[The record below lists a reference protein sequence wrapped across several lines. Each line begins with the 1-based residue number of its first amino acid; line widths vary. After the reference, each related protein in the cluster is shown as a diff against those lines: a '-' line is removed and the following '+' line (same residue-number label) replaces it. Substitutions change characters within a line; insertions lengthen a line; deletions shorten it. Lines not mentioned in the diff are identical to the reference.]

1 MTCAG
6 CGHANP
12 DQAKFCLECGAA
24 LGVRCAQCGTELPPA
39 AKFCLECGARTAAAP
54 PPARE
59 GGARK
64 VVSIVFADLV
74 GSTALHERLDAESA
88 RRLMER
94 YYAALRGAVD
104 AHGGTVVKLLGDGV
118 MAAFGIRQVAEDDA
132 ERAVRA
138 AAAMQTAFRALV
150 QEQAAVVGSIGLRVA
165 VNTGEVVVS
174 GAHDDLIGD
183 PVNVAARLQEKGGD
197 GDVVVGEDTHRLV
210 ATRMTLEPLG
220 SLALKGRAETV
231 DAYRL
236 VSLDPPAGAAAAP
249 FVGRA
254 AELGRLDAV
263 FAAVVGTPATRL
275 AVLLGSPGLG
285 KSRLIDELARRHDQ
299 RATLLSAH
307 CDAGGGAT
315 FAPLATALRAH
326 LGLEDAAAP
335 DALRAAIDAAL
346 HGDDADRARV
356 AAGVAALLAGSPA
369 APEETFFV
377 VRRFLAALAGQR
389 PVLLVIDDL
398 HWAEP
403 LLLDLVEHLVQWG
416 AGVPLFVLV
425 GARPELRDLRAPLA
439 APGGLVADVVT
450 LAGLDAGAAMRL
462 AANVIGAADL
472 PAAVAAKVLAT
483 SEGNPLFVGEL
494 VRMLVQEGALTRDGE
509 RWTVGAGLAELEM
522 PPTIHAL
529 LAARIERLRP
539 PERQV
544 LERAAV
550 IGRHFSRGA
559 VAALLPRETADL
571 DARIEALRRGELIER
586 DSGWLLG
593 EPALRFHHV
602 LIRDAAYRRLLKE
615 TRAEL
620 HGRLADWIEAQ
631 AGEAAEH
638 DETIG
643 RHLEQAHELLGE
655 LGPLDPAGRAL
666 GARAATRLAA
676 AGRRA
681 LASDD
686 VPLAASLLGRAIARL
701 DAADPARAELA
712 LDWCEALLAAGDV
725 AQASVAIDDL
735 GRFADDQ
742 GVGGL
747 GVGGWPD
754 SEPLTPNPLTPNPRA
769 GGPTGR
775 LRSWHTCFAGQLT
788 VLTEPA
794 ALQATADALAA
805 AAAEL
810 TALGDAAGEAK
821 AHSVH
826 AQALAR
832 LGRVGACEAA
842 LDRALAAARKAGDR
856 RRANAVLAG
865 APVAALWGPSP
876 VTRASGRCLD
886 VVRVLRITQGAPAVE
901 AVALSCQGVLEALR
915 GRTDAARRMLAAA
928 RKMVEELGIAHRL
941 HETDAFAGRIA
952 AMEGDT
958 AAAEPLLRG
967 AYDGLRELGL
977 GIDAARAGALLGR
990 VLLAQDRAA
999 EAEALSHESEALAGD
1014 DLQAAIAWRGVRA
1027 EALARRGEHAAAIE
1041 LAQAAVGIAATTDAL
1056 LDHADARLALAAA
1069 LRAAGRGGDADAE
1082 QRCAVELWE
1091 AKGATLLAE
1100 RTRARTAPGAPP
1112 AAEPTAAIRRPAP
1125 TRLDAPGASP
1135 GDGGYGVP
1143 TARPVQR
1150 RVRPNAAS
1158 ENAAR
1163 LVAALERQDF
1173 DAVER
1178 LHDPAV
1184 RVVYHPTGSTYG
1196 LAGLMETFRGFP
1208 ELTGLTI
1215 RSELLATLG
1224 ESLALYRLVMSFD
1237 SYAMAGASEVELLVL
1252 DEVNADG
1259 RRIVREIFAADRLDQ
1274 AIAAL
1279 YARHADR
1286 VPAGAARTRAGA
1298 TAGSV
1303 ATLVAVA
1310 SSHDLTRFAA
1320 ALSPAVAAIDHRQ
1333 LGLPPSRG
1341 AAALTRDVGALFEL
1355 AADVGLRSVDVLC
1368 LEAGALLQRAVVTG
1382 TDRGSGGAF
1391 ELPLLLLWTFD
1402 DAGLLARWE
1411 VFDAEREAEA
1421 LARVDALGAGPP
1433 ARPVP
1438 RRVRANAAAATAA
1451 RIAAAV
1457 AASDLG
1463 VIERLCADA
1472 VQIVHHPTGRTY
1484 GRAELLESFRNVFQA
1499 KGITVREETL
1509 ATLGD
1514 ALALS
1519 RQVISVASVDEGRIS
1534 IGAVELD
1541 LVFLEEV
1548 DGSGLR
1554 NRAEIFAAD
1563 HLGDAV
1569 ARLYQRHAELLPE
1582 GPARRRAAV
1591 TARTVTYTL
1600 TDATTPDESLL
1611 FDPRYEDIDHRSV
1624 GYGTL
1629 STDEARKLIVTQRA
1643 LADSLRFRVEDVF
1656 ALCPDGLVRTT
1667 TTTGVWRD
1675 GGGAFER
1682 TVCMLSLFG
1691 PDGRAVRQETF
1702 DEGRAADALARFD
1715 ELTQARLP
1723 LARRVRNNRATATLA
1738 RVDQI
1743 VAARDAEALADS
1755 LSEELEFVHHPT
1767 ATTYGRRGM
1776 LTTWRSL
1783 FRADRLTWRTET
1795 LASLGDSLAL
1805 ERHVIAAEGFA
1816 ETHLEA
1822 AGAIELEE
1830 LCLWE
1835 VDAAGRCLRLEVFA
1849 ADRLGD
1855 ALVRLYA
1862 RHAERLPEGPARR
1875 RAAGMARSIGAWV
1888 GPVDLERL
1896 PSVYAPAAHLV
1907 DHRFLGTWSARNAA
1921 GIIGHFRAQLDLAP
1935 DFAARYEDVFAAAA
1949 DVLVVRMAFFGTA
1962 RDSGGP
1968 FENRICVVLTY
1979 DADGRV
1985 AANDVY
1991 EAEQDAAALARFDAL
2006 TLPSARRRLRPNA
2019 ATAVMGR
2026 LEAAF
2031 SARDLAAIDA
2041 LLGASMQSVDHTN
2054 GVTHGREG
2062 HLDSSRRM
2070 LRLPDL
2076 LFGLEP
2082 LATLGERLCLLR
2094 RRVSASGTAGGNFD
2108 VAEYEMEHVGVLE
2121 LDDDGLCG
2129 AFETFAADQLAAAL
2143 CRLYERH
2150 AALLPEGPARARA
2163 AGAARALNDQYFHLL
2178 TRDRLGRPF
2187 AADVEWLD
2195 HRVAGVGALRGE
2207 TAVLG
2212 AVAAFLDLVEDATW
2226 RADDVL
2232 GCTADVQLTRAT
2244 NVGTDRTSGGAFE
2257 RTILA
2262 LVTFDAGGR
2271 IDLWE
2276 TWDGDRDAE
2285 ALARFAALAEGETPP
2300 LASAFA
2306 NAASRSLELE
2316 MRYWAARDW
2325 EGLQSLVSPA
2335 IRFQDRRPL
2344 FLLDVGF
2351 AEFTTQQR
2359 LLFEQP
2365 RGRWVE
2371 PMIATRGERLSLH
2384 RVTFEAEVGGGGGP
2398 LEIEDHFVVV
2408 EVDAGGRWTALVLF
2422 DADDGAAAFAE
2433 LDRRYAA
2440 GEGDTAGWRAL
2451 RAVHG
2456 AIERRDWAAST
2467 AAFAPRFAV
2476 TDRRRLGWGLT
2487 LSNAEMFIQSQR
2499 SLVELAPDVRYRFDH
2514 VRASARGY
2522 VTQLAQIGT
2531 RDGGPFESPFVY
2543 VATLDASGRP
2553 QHFDLWDVDGADA
2566 AVACY
2571 RGLTAHDWEGLR
2583 APLDNTASR
2592 ADRALFEC
2600 FNRRDWPGIEALG
2613 APELVFD
2620 ERRRMLRNTCGRDL
2634 WLAQLRVLYDVP
2646 ASRFTTALLAT
2657 RGERLSLSLHR
2668 FAGDV
2673 AGGGGPL
2680 SLDGHMAL
2688 QTVDGDGHLISIV
2701 LLDLDDRDAAYAEL
2715 DARYAAGEATDHPH
2729 GPRFVADYTRC
2740 FAARDWTA
2748 LTAIFAPDL
2757 VAQSHRL
2764 AGWGTVRGPE
2774 ALVATMRAQ
2783 IELAPD
2789 TRMRMDHVRACA
2801 GGAMFAYAWLG
2812 THEGG
2817 EFENL
2822 YIVVAEVDAESRAR
2836 RVDVWEHEQ
2845 LDQALAR
2852 FASLRGEAPADPLAA
2867 IAAGHPATAV
2877 LDRWRVS
2884 TPGVDADWEAL
2895 RASLAPGLVFEDRQG
2910 FARLAGDGAL
2920 MIASLR
2926 ERMASGARAAFRIEG
2941 TAGARIAISRMLWTG
2956 GPADGRFEIEYL
2968 GVTEVDAAGLVVATI
2983 LFAVDDGRAARR
2995 EAWARWAA
3003 IEPALAATIAMV
3015 GEADDAFNAHDRDR
3029 LRALF
3034 ADDLVVEDHRR
3045 TGMGRIDGADPYTD
3059 SLAVLWDLSPDT
3071 RVALGGFWLASDA
3084 NGGLF
3089 TMHRAGNVAGGGP
3102 FESDY
3107 LMLLRHLQGRLAH
3120 MELYELEQRD
3130 AALARWTELARAA
3143 PPETTAAIARP
3154 NAATAAMDRWQA
3166 AFAAGDWE
3174 AVRALGAPAMT
3185 IEDRRWH
3192 AQVTYDADT
3201 AIADWR
3207 IVRDAGARP
3216 RRRLVGTAGDRI
3228 AVEHLLWSG
3237 GPSDGRWEIDFLWLF
3252 EVGGDGRFTAA
3263 IAFDA
3268 DDRRAAQREA
3278 WARWTALDPRAAAMT
3293 AALGEAIDAWN
3304 AEDVERLRAGFADDL
3319 VVEDHRRT
3327 GTGRSEGRE
3336 AYMRS
3341 VEALWQLAPGSRF
3354 EAAWHWLAIAP
3365 RAGVYPARR
3374 FGTLPEGGAFESEFL
3389 IVSTVD
3395 RGLTTRLEFFEIDAV
3410 DAPLARFRELTR
3422 HPVAGARPD
3431 LLRIPPNA
3439 ATRLIDETGAQ
3450 WVDAGALR
3458 ALVTDDFAFEDHGP
3472 HAQVRGG
3479 ADEMLGGLRFLFIEV
3494 RARLQARVV
3503 ATAGERLVLRH
3514 FHWRDRSDD
3523 SRFEIERWSI
3533 TEVDDAGR
3541 LRAVILYDL
3550 EQRAEAFADLNER
3563 YLRGTYP
3570 HLVAQHVARRAAGR
3584 DPTRLRACLPDD
3596 FFFHD
3601 HRRTGL
3607 GLLESADA
3615 YVAALAPRVELSPDA
3630 LVGQPLYFLAEAEHG
3645 TLSIARSDGTRAD
3658 GGAFES
3664 VYAMI
3669 MLFRGDRMAGVELFE
3684 LDDLDAARARFA
3696 ALAPPS
3702 VATPRP
3708 DRLRIPPNAAA
3719 AAGDRNLALAAAGDW
3734 QAVRAL
3740 HSPSLVFEDRRPGLR
3755 TTTDG
3760 EAYLAG
3766 LRWAN
3771 AGRDLVVA
3779 RTLLATAGD
3788 RLALHH
3794 NRFTRPGEIFEIDTL
3809 AVQEFDAE
3817 GRLLAVVLFPPY
3829 DRAAANA
3836 ELFERY
3842 AALGADGAGPVAL
3855 EILRA
3860 WNTHDLER
3868 LRVLL
3873 PDDFYLDDRR
3883 RTGVGRLDGADAYL
3897 ASLAAMW
3904 ELSRDLR
3911 TDALYTVADAPHG
3924 RLYVSRWS
3932 GTNVEG
3938 GEFDAVYVCLGLAR
3952 GDHPVGLEVF
3962 ELDDLEVA
3970 RARFTA
3976 LGAGAARAESE

>member
-643 RHLEQAHELLGE
+643 RHLEQAHVLLAE
-655 LGPLDPAGRAL
+655 LGPLDPTGRAL
-666 GARAATRLAA
+666 GTRAAARLAA

-681 LASDD
+681 LAGDD
-686 VPLAASLLGRAIARL
+686 VPLAATLLGRAIARL

-725 AQASVAIDDL
+725 AQASGAIDEL
-735 GRFADDQ
+735 GRFADE
-742 GVGGL
+742 GLGTRGSGL
-747 GVGGWPD
+747 GVQMQ
-754 SEPLTPNPLTPNPRA
+754 SAQPLTSPLPEPRA
-769 GGPTGR
+769 PEPRAPIAR

-915 GRTDAARRMLAAA
+915 GRTDAARRMLGSA

-952 AMEGDT
+952 AMEGDA

-977 GIDAARAGALLGR
+977 GIDAARAGALLAR

-1041 LAQAAVGIAATTDAL
+1041 LAQAAVGIATATDAL

-1069 LRAAGRGGDADAE
+1069 LRAAGRGGEADAE
-1082 QRCAVELWE
+1082 QRRAVELWE

-1100 RTRARTAPGAPP
+1100 RVRHRQLP
-1112 AAEPTAAIRRPAP
+1112 AAQRPPGERGRGEREGADPGRRDP
-1125 TRLDAPGASP
+1125 PG
-1135 GDGGYGVP
+1135 GDG
-1143 TARPVQR
+1143 RPDR
-1150 RVRPNAAS
+1150 GAAS
-1158 ENAAR
+1158 AAAALAAAFAR
-1163 LVAALERQDF
+1163 GFAAGDEQAVAALWS
-1173 DAVER
+1173 DA
-1178 LHDPAV
+1178 L
-1184 RVVYHPTGSTYG
+1184 VVVDHPTGASYG
-1196 LAGLMETFRGFP
+1196 RAEHLDSLRRLRQARDPWLHVLP
-1208 ELTGLTI
+1208 
-1215 RSELLATLG
+1215 LG
-1224 ESLALYRLVMSFD
+1224 AL
-1237 SYAMAGASEVELLVL
+1237 GAHLVL
-1252 DEVNADG
+1252 CRRTVGARGAGGGRIDVADWERVEIVLFETAADG
-1259 RRIVREIFAADRLDQ
+1259 RCRRVEIFTDDRLGD
-1274 AIAAL
+1274 AVARL
-1279 YARHADR
+1279 FARHAECL
-1286 VPAGAARTRAGA
+1286 PAGAAAERAA
-1298 TAGSV
+1298 AIARSV
-1303 ATLVAVA
+1303 TTLLAVA
-1310 SSHDLTRFAA
+1310 SSHDLRQFAS
-1320 ALSPAVAAIDHRQ
+1320 ALSPMVEAIDHRR

-1341 AAALTRDVGALFEL
+1341 AAALIRDVGALFDL
-1355 AADVGLRSVDVLC
+1355 AADVGLRSADVLR
-1368 LEAGALLQRAVVTG
+1368 LEDGMLLQRALVTG
-1382 TDRGSGGAF
+1382 TDRNSGGAF
-1391 ELPLLLLWTFD
+1391 ELPLLLLWVFD

-1411 VFDAEREAEA
+1411 VFDAERETEA
-1421 LARVDALGAGPP
+1421 RARVDALGVGPP
-1433 ARPVP
+1433 PRPV
-1438 RRVRANAAAATAA
+1438 RRVRANAAAANGA

-1457 AASDLG
+1457 AAADLDG
-1463 VIERLCADA
+1463 VARVVADA
-1472 VQIVHHPTGRTY
+1472 VRVVHHPTGTSY
-1484 GRAELLESFRNVFQA
+1484 GRPELLETFRLLLRARGVA
-1499 KGITVREETL
+1499 VREDTL
-1509 ATLGD
+1509 ATLGETL
-1514 ALALS
+1514 ALAQ
-1519 RQVISVASVDEGRIS
+1519 RS
-1534 IGAVELD
+1534 IGFESLPDRAAPFGAVEADML
-1541 LVFLEEV
+1541 LLEEI
-1548 DGSGLR
+1548 DGDGRLSRIEL
-1554 NRAEIFAAD
+1554 FAAD
-1563 HLGDAV
+1563 HLGAAIV
-1569 ARLYQRHAELLPE
+1569 RLYERHAELLPE
-1582 GPARRRAAV
+1582 GAARERAAL
-1591 TARTVTYTL
+1591 TARAAAYML
-1600 TDATTPDESLL
+1600 TDVAVADVAPL
-1611 FDPRYEDIDHRSV
+1611 FSPTYADIDHRSV
-1624 GYGTL
+1624 GYGAL
-1629 STDEARKLIVTQRA
+1629 SSGEAAQVGVAERA
-1643 LADSLRFRVEDVF
+1643 LADQLRFRIDDI
-1656 ALCPDGLVRTT
+1656 LDLRPDGLVRVSTT
-1667 TTTGVWRD
+1667 SGVWRD

-1682 TVCMLSLFG
+1682 TVCRLSLFG
-1691 PDGRAVRQETF
+1691 ADGRATRQETF
-1702 DEGRAADALARFD
+1702 DADRAAEALARFD
-1715 ELTQARLP
+1715 ALTGSQHPSAH
-1723 LARRVRNNRATATLA
+1723 RRIHRNAATAALEIFA
-1738 RVDQI
+1738 AVI
-1743 VAARDAEALADS
+1743 AARDGDRLVEVFSPSIAV
-1755 LSEELEFVHHPT
+1755 VHHPT
-1767 ATTYGRRGM
+1767 GVAYGQAEM
-1776 LTTWRSL
+1776 LTTWRSMFNAAHL
-1783 FRADRLTWRTET
+1783 EIGREDLATLGDDLALVRHAVSIDGLADRGYRSFGPAEVHEFVLTAVGADGRV
-1795 LASLGDSLAL
+1795 
-1805 ERHVIAAEGFA
+1805 ERFEI
-1816 ETHLEA
+1816 
-1822 AGAIELEE
+1822 
-1830 LCLWE
+1830 
-1835 VDAAGRCLRLEVFA
+1835 FA
-1849 ADRLGD
+1849 ADRLGA
-1855 ALVRLYA
+1855 ALTRLYA
-1862 RHAERLPEGPARR
+1862 LYAERLPNGPTQA
-1875 RAAGMARSIGAWV
+1875 RAAGIARSVAACD
-1888 GPVDLERL
+1888 GPLDLDAL
-1896 PSVYAPAAHLV
+1896 LAVHVPSAPTV
-1907 DHRFLGTWSARNAA
+1907 DHRVFATWSAGSATEVIDHYR
-1921 GIIGHFRAQLDLAP
+1921 RQLDLAP
-1935 DFAARYEDVFAAAA
+1935 DFAARYDDVVAAGL
-1949 DVLVVRMAFFGTA
+1949 DVLVARMAFHGTA

-1968 FENRICVVLTY
+1968 FENRVCVVMTF
-1979 DADGRV
+1979 DAVGRI
-1985 AANDVY
+1985 ASSDVF
-1991 EAEQDAAALARFDAL
+1991 EAELDAAALARVDA
-2006 TLPSARRRLRPNA
+2006 S
-2019 ATAVMGR
+2019 
-2026 LEAAF
+2026 
-2031 SARDLAAIDA
+2031 RD
-2041 LLGASMQSVDHTN
+2041 
-2054 GVTHGREG
+2054 
-2062 HLDSSRRM
+2062 
-2070 LRLPDL
+2070 
-2076 LFGLEP
+2076 
-2082 LATLGERLCLLR
+2082 GERG
-2094 RRVSASGTAGGNFD
+2094 SP
-2108 VAEYEMEHVGVLE
+2108 AE
-2121 LDDDGLCG
+2121 
-2129 AFETFAADQLAAAL
+2129 
-2143 CRLYERH
+2143 
-2150 AALLPEGPARARA
+2150 
-2163 AGAARALNDQYFHLL
+2163 
-2178 TRDRLGRPF
+2178 
-2187 AADVEWLD
+2187 
-2195 HRVAGVGALRGE
+2195 
-2207 TAVLG
+2207 
-2212 AVAAFLDLVEDATW
+2212 
-2226 RADDVL
+2226 
-2232 GCTADVQLTRAT
+2232 
-2244 NVGTDRTSGGAFE
+2244 
-2257 RTILA
+2257 
-2262 LVTFDAGGR
+2262 
-2271 IDLWE
+2271 
-2276 TWDGDRDAE
+2276 
-2285 ALARFAALAEGETPP
+2285 
-2300 LASAFA
+2300 AFA

-2325 EGLQSLVSPA
+2325 DGLRSLVSPA
-2335 IRFQDRRPL
+2335 IRFEDRRGL
-2344 FLLDVGF
+2344 FRAEVGF
-2351 AEFTTQQR
+2351 AEFTAQQR
-2359 LLFEQP
+2359 MMFDQP
-2365 RGRWVE
+2365 RSRWIE

-2398 LEIEDHFVVV
+2398 LEIENHFVVV
-2408 EVDAGGRWTALVLF
+2408 EVDADGRWTALVLF
-2422 DADDGAAAFAE
+2422 DADDEAAAFAE

-2476 TDRRRLGWGLT
+2476 TDRRRLGWGPT
-2487 LSNAEMFIQSQR
+2487 LSNAEMFTESQR

-2514 VRASARGY
+2514 VRASPRGY
-2522 VTQLAQIGT
+2522 LTQLAQIGT

-2688 QTVDGDGHLISIV
+2688 QTVDGDGRLISIV

-2715 DARYAAGEATDHPH
+2715 DARYAAGEATAHPH
-2729 GPRFVADYTRC
+2729 GPRFVADYARC
-2740 FAARDWTA
+2740 FAARDWSGFA
-2748 LTAIFAPDL
+2748 RVLAPDL
-2757 VAQSHRL
+2757 VAESHRL
-2764 AGWGTVRGPE
+2764 TGWGTVHGPE
-2774 ALVATMRAQ
+2774 ALVATMRTQ

-2801 GGAMFAYAWLG
+2801 GGALFTYAWQG
-2812 THEGG
+2812 TREGG

-2822 YIVVAEVDAESRAR
+2822 YVVVAEIDASGRPR
-2836 RVDVWEHEQ
+2836 RIDVWEHEQ
-2845 LDQALAR
+2845 LDQAVAR
-2852 FASLRGEAPADPLAA
+2852 FAALRGEAPADSLAA
-2867 IAAGHPATAV
+2867 FAAGHPATAV
-2877 LDRWRVS
+2877 LDRWRLS
-2884 TPGVDADWEAL
+2884 TPGVDADWAAI

-2910 FARLAGDGAL
+2910 FARLAGDGEL

-2926 ERMASGARAAFRIEG
+2926 ERMASGARVVHRVEG
-2941 TAGARIAISRMLWTG
+2941 TAGARVAIARMLWSG
-2956 GPADGRFEIEYL
+2956 GPRDGRFEIEYL
-2968 GVTEVDAAGLVVATI
+2968 GVTEVDAAGLVTATI
-2983 LFAVDDGRAARR
+2983 LFAAADGRAARR
-2995 EAWARWAA
+2995 EAWARWVAS
-3003 IEPALAATIAMV
+3003 EPALAATVALV
-3015 GEADDAFNAHDRDR
+3015 GAADDAFNAHDRGR
-3029 LRALF
+3029 LLALF
-3034 ADDLVVEDHRR
+3034 AGELVVEDHRR
-3045 TGMGRIDGADPYTD
+3045 TGMGRIEGAAAYAD
-3059 SLAVLWDLSPDT
+3059 SLAVLWELSPDT
-3071 RVALGGFWLASDA
+3071 RVELAGFWLAADA
-3084 NGGLF
+3084 GGGLF
-3089 TMHRAGNVAGGGP
+3089 TMRRTGNVAGGGP

-3107 LMLLRHLQGRLAH
+3107 LMLLRHARGGLTR
-3120 MELYELEQRD
+3120 MELYELDQRE
-3130 AALARWTELARAA
+3130 AALASWAALAVAAA
-3143 PPETTAAIARP
+3143 PPAAR
-3154 NAATAAMDRWQA
+3154 Q
-3166 AFAAGDWE
+3166 
-3174 AVRALGAPAMT
+3174 
-3185 IEDRRWH
+3185 
-3192 AQVTYDADT
+3192 
-3201 AIADWR
+3201 
-3207 IVRDAGARP
+3207 
-3216 RRRLVGTAGDRI
+3216 
-3228 AVEHLLWSG
+3228 
-3237 GPSDGRWEIDFLWLF
+3237 
-3252 EVGGDGRFTAA
+3252 
-3263 IAFDA
+3263 
-3268 DDRRAAQREA
+3268 
-3278 WARWTALDPRAAAMT
+3278 DP
-3293 AALGEAIDAWN
+3293 
-3304 AEDVERLRAGFADDL
+3304 
-3319 VVEDHRRT
+3319 
-3327 GTGRSEGRE
+3327 
-3336 AYMRS
+3336 
-3341 VEALWQLAPGSRF
+3341 
-3354 EAAWHWLAIAP
+3354 
-3365 RAGVYPARR
+3365 
-3374 FGTLPEGGAFESEFL
+3374 
-3389 IVSTVD
+3389 
-3395 RGLTTRLEFFEIDAV
+3395 
-3410 DAPLARFRELTR
+3410 
-3422 HPVAGARPD
+3422 
-3431 LLRIPPNA
+3431 LRIPPNA
-3439 ATRLIDETGAQ
+3439 AARALDGLR
-3450 WVDAGALR
+3450 WGDAEALR
-3458 ALVTDDFAFEDHGP
+3458 AQVSGDFIFEDRGP
-3472 HAQVRGG
+3472 RAQVRGG
-3479 ADEMLGGLRFLFIEV
+3479 IEQMISGLHFLLIEV
-3494 RARLQARVV
+3494 RARLEARVV
-3503 ATAGERLVLRH
+3503 ATAGDRLVLRH
-3514 FHWRDRSDD
+3514 LFWRERGGDP
-3523 SRFEIERWSI
+3523 RFAIERWTIS
-3533 TEVDDAGR
+3533 EVDDAGR
-3541 LRAVILYDL
+3541 LRAMILYDL
-3550 EQRAEAFADLNER
+3550 EQRAEA
-3563 YLRGTYP
+3563 
-3570 HLVAQHVARRAAGR
+3570 
-3584 DPTRLRACLPDD
+3584 
-3596 FFFHD
+3596 
-3601 HRRTGL
+3601 
-3607 GLLESADA
+3607 SDA
-3615 YVAALAPRVELSPDA
+3615 
-3630 LVGQPLYFLAEAEHG
+3630 
-3645 TLSIARSDGTRAD
+3645 
-3658 GGAFES
+3658 
-3664 VYAMI
+3664 
-3669 MLFRGDRMAGVELFE
+3669 
-3684 LDDLDAARARFA
+3684 
-3696 ALAPPS
+3696 
-3702 VATPRP
+3702 
-3708 DRLRIPPNAAA
+3708 
-3719 AAGDRNLALAAAGDW
+3719 
-3734 QAVRAL
+3734 
-3740 HSPSLVFEDRRPGLR
+3740 
-3755 TTTDG
+3755 
-3760 EAYLAG
+3760 
-3766 LRWAN
+3766 
-3771 AGRDLVVA
+3771 
-3779 RTLLATAGD
+3779 
-3788 RLALHH
+3788 
-3794 NRFTRPGEIFEIDTL
+3794 
-3809 AVQEFDAE
+3809 
-3817 GRLLAVVLFPPY
+3817 
-3829 DRAAANA
+3829 
-3836 ELFERY
+3836 LFERY
-3842 AALGADGAGPVAL
+3842 AALGADGAPAASL
-3855 EILRA
+3855 ELMRA
-3860 WNTHDLER
+3860 WNAHDLA
-3868 LRVLL
+3868 RVQALL
-3873 PDDFYLDDRR
+3873 PDDFYLDDHR
-3883 RTGVGRLDGADAYL
+3883 RTGVGRLDGADAYVT
-3897 ASLAAMW
+3897 SLAAMW

-3911 TDALYTVADAPHG
+3911 TDALYTVASAPHG
-3924 RLYVSRWS
+3924 RLFVSRWS
-3932 GTNVEG
+3932 GTNAEG
-3938 GEFDAVYVCLGLAR
+3938 GEFDAVYVC
-3952 GDHPVGLEVF
+3952 VGLLRRDRPAGLEIY
-3962 ELDDLEVA
+3962 ELDDLDAA
-3970 RARFTA
+3970 RARFEA
-3976 LGAGAARAESE
+3976 LRP